1 MNAIEQKKYQ
11 IISKV
16 VASQQEQLLDSL
28 WKLIEGFVSS
38 SNFKLDLSKH
48 SNLQSSTNLEKI
60 KKEKPVL
67 NSPIENFIQKAE
79 QVKWKKSTA
88 QLLSELD

>member
-11 IISKV
+11 IISRV
-16 VASQQEQLLDSL
+16 VTSQQEQLLDSL
-28 WKLIEGFVSS
+28 WKLIEDFVSS

-48 SNLQSSTNLEKI
+48 SNLQSSINLEEI
-60 KKEKPVL
+60 KKEKPV
-67 NSPIENFIQKAE
+67 SKSSIENFIQKAE
-79 QVKWKKSTA
+79 RMEWKKSTA